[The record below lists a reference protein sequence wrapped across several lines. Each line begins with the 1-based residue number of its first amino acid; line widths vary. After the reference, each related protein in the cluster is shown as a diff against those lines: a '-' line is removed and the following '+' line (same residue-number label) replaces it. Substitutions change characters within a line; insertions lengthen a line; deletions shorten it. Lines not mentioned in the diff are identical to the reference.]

1 MHRSSSKML
10 SRNKDIQIIFLNLQ
24 NSDHKLQMKFIDTHA
39 HLYDEAFDQE
49 EDLAIARASEAGVT
63 RIIFPDIDSLTRDR
77 MFAFADR
84 HDGTIFPCL
93 GLHPTSVNADWEKE
107 LALLEGYLSR
117 KIYAIGEI
125 GMDCYWSKEFVK
137 EQQEALRIQLEMADR
152 LDLPVII
159 HSRESTE
166 LIINVL
172 KDCRHLNLRGVFHAY
187 SGSKE
192 TFSEI
197 SRLGDWYIGIGGV
210 LTYKK
215 ASIAET
221 VKEIP
226 LDRILLETDSPYLTP
241 VPFRGKRNE
250 SSYIPHIASRLAELT
265 GKDVE
270 EIASV
275 TTDNAEKLF
284 RI

>member
-1 MHRSSSKML
+1 ME
-10 SRNKDIQIIFLNLQ
+10 FT
-24 NSDHKLQMKFIDTHA
+24 DTHA
-39 HLYDEAFDQE
+39 HLYDEAFISE
-49 EDLAIARASEAGVT
+49 EDQAVERAVRAGVT
-63 RIIFPDIDSLTRDR
+63 RMILPDIDSQTREA
-77 MFAFADR
+77 MFSLADR
-84 HDGTIFPCL
+84 HEGKLFPCL
-93 GLHPTSVNADWEKE
+93 GLHPTSIGADWEKE
-107 LALLEGYLSR
+107 LAALEGWLSR

-125 GMDCYWSKEFVK
+125 GMDCYWSKEFIK
-137 EQQEALRIQLEMADR
+137 EQQEALRIQLELADS

-172 KDCRHLNLRGVFHAY
+172 KECRHLNLRGVFHAY
-187 SGSKE
+187 SGSIE
-192 TFSEI
+192 TYRQIE
-197 SRLGDWYIGIGGV
+197 RLGDWYIGIGGV

-226 LDRILLETDSPYLTP
+226 LDRILLETDCPYLTP

-250 SSYIPHIASRLAELT
+250 SSYIPHIAARLSEIL
-265 GKDVE
+265 GKGIE
-270 EIASV
+270 EIAE
-275 TTDNAEKLF
+275 TTTANAEKLF